1 MLALARRA
9 APRPLA
15 AAWARAASTLDTP
28 WSSGA
33 ARVIAPPED
42 LDHDALAKSSFRSRE
57 LVRGSPGA
65 PPPGAAA
72 PRFAPSPASQMCQ
85 GLAFGYSAVFA
96 GAEIVAGPLRR
107 AVAALAAE
115 TPVVAG
121 RVAQTSRRPPGL
133 RPLAATDVDLNDAGV
148 ELVLA
153 EARGRTVASVGP
165 ETWTAGL
172 AGRRLDAFGV
182 PFYAE
187 PFSVERMHAG
197 TEPLLKVKRTALADG
212 CVLSCTVSHLVADAG
227 RAVHLAQRLGELYR
241 AETAAAGGAAAGG
254 GGEPLRANGEL
265 ETPEGF
271 AAALAA
277 APPAWAPAQPDW
289 GLTARQWIALPGRL
303 RRHAAGRHDVHLVY
317 LPAAALA
324 RIKAAAQGGPQPG
337 GARLSTMDAAQAF
350 LSAVAAG
357 ARGRPPVATAP
368 AELTVNVDLLHAG
381 LPFRDP
387 GAIACHL
394 GNAVHI
400 LHVPGVPAG
409 DARGRVATPAHG
421 TEPAAARAALSAAVQ
436 TNARLIRAAIGA
448 FRADA
453 GGALRALA
461 RQARLVALPELRVAA
476 AFVGKGSDMKAASC
490 TSTTAFDWAAIDF
503 GGGAPRHAHISYQPR
518 FDAWTIL
525 QPALS
530 YGDGAGGV
538 LCSVTLEAGLQTK
551 LVTHP
556 AWRLLAPEA
565 HIVVADGAEE
575 RRRLAREAESAA
587 APRGAAPGGAPRKA
601 PADAGPPKQWPLATR
616 REASTVARQHSALV
630 AKSIVARRTPARYR

>member
-1 MLALARRA
+1 MRCGALRH
-9 APRPLA
+9 LS
-15 AAWARAASTLDTP
+15 AAWARAASTLTP

-33 ARVIAPPED
+33 ARVVPPPED
-42 LDHDALAKSSFRSRE
+42 LNHDELAKAAFRSRE
-57 LVRGSPGA
+57 LVRGRPGA
-65 PPPGAAA
+65 PPPGGAAA

-96 GAEIVAGPLRR
+96 GAEIAAGPLRR

-133 RPLAATDVDLNDAGV
+133 RPLAAAAVDLNDAGV

-153 EARGRTVASVGP
+153 EARGRTVTSVGP

-172 AGRRLDAFGV
+172 AGKRLDAFGV

-197 TEPLLKVKRTALADG
+197 AEPLLKVKRTALADG

-227 RAVHLAQRLGELYR
+227 RAVRLAQRLGELYR
-241 AETAAAGGAAAGG
+241 AETAHPGGAAAA
-254 GGEPLRANGEL
+254 GGEPLRADGAL

-277 APPAWAPAQPDW
+277 PPPAWTPAPPDW
-289 GLTARQWIALPGRL
+289 GLTARQWLALPELL
-303 RRHAAGRHDVHLVY
+303 RRHAAGRHDVHLIY

-337 GARLSTMDAAQAF
+337 GARLSTMDAAQAL
-350 LSAVAAG
+350 LSAVVAG
-357 ARGRPPVATAP
+357 ARGRPLVATAP
-368 AELTVNVDLLHAG
+368 EELTVNVDLLHAG
-381 LPFRDP
+381 LPFRVP
-387 GAIACHL
+387 GALARHL

-421 TEPAAARAALSAAVQ
+421 AEPAAARAALAAAVQ
-436 TNARLIRAAIGA
+436 TNARLIRAAVGA

-461 RQARLVALPELRVAA
+461 RQARLVALSELRVAA
-476 AFVGKGSDMKAASC
+476 AFVGKGADMKAASC

-530 YGDGAGGV
+530 YGGSAGGV

-575 RRRLAREAESAA
+575 RRRLAREAKSAA
-587 APRGAAPGGAPRKA
+587 ALRAAAPSGAPRRA
-601 PADAGPPKQWPLATR
+601 PAHAGPPKPWPHATR
-616 REASTVARQHSALV
+616 REASTVARQRSALTARSVV
-630 AKSIVARRTPARYR
+630 AHRASARHR